1 MPTQGA
7 MHACCAVWYFGF
19 CFLPWLW
26 FTNVWLFWY
35 DFVGR
40 PGADPALKKCEFH
53 IDVFNM
59 HRLDII
65 RTCSAGSRN
74 STYHSAACAPDTQP
88 LPMTS
93 CRHTAVSSRV
103 CGGDGHLP
111 PLVPSLHH
119 SGQAGAGRRRVQ
131 HAGCHETRRC
141 HARPPHVVS
150 FLRSSDPRFT
160 A

>member
-53 IDVFNM
+53 VDAS
-59 HRLDII
+59 
-65 RTCSAGSRN
+65 TCTGLI
-74 STYHSAACAPDTQP
+74 TYAHAQLEAV
-88 LPMTS
+88 
-93 CRHTAVSSRV
+93 TALTT
-103 CGGDGHLP
+103 LP
-111 PLVPSLHH
+111 PVPLTLS
-119 SGQAGAGRRRVQ
+119 
-131 HAGCHETRRC
+131 
-141 HARPPHVVS
+141 PYP
-150 FLRSSDPRFT
+150 
-160 A
+160 